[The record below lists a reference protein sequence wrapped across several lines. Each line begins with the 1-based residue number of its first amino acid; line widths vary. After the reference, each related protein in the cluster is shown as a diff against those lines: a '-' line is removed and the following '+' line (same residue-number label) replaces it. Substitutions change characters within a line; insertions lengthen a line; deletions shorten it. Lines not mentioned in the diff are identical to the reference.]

1 MKSGYVYLTEDEM
14 IYLRSVLSKSKD
26 VDAVEIVNKIDFMKK
41 NYAADKIKLLN
52 NYKTSAFDKI
62 MDINSDLITNEEIVI
77 DEDALVSTSKQ
88 GAYVHAWIW
97 VENIKPKRTR
107 KKASEK

>member
-14 IYLRSVLSKSKD
+14 IYLRSLLTKTKD
-26 VDAVEIVNKIDFMKK
+26 VEASEIVNKIDFMKK
-41 NYAADKIKLLN
+41 NFATDKIKIHN
-52 NYKTSAFDKI
+52 TYKTSAFDKI
-62 MDINSDLITNEEIVI
+62 MNINPDLITNEEVVI

-97 VENIKPKRTR
+97 VENSKPKRTR
-107 KKASEK
+107 KKATEK